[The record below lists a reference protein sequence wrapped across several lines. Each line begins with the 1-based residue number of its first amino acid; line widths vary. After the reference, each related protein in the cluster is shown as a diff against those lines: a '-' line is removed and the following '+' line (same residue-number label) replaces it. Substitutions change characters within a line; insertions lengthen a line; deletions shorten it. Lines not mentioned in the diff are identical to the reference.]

1 MPELLNL
8 DNLDN
13 DNVKNT
19 HEVVNTSSSKD
30 KITPVFEN
38 LRQYHMYFQTQIR
51 NVALTTAVSCAIL
64 GYSRYYRN
72 KNFYKYNI
80 ILILAAVLV
89 IFISAYL
96 NFLLLLNTNK
106 DRTRP
111 GFEYLNKYL
120 VINYIFVVVHL
131 LLFGLGI
138 TTMIRNM

>member
-1 MPELLNL
+1 MSELLNL
-8 DNLDN
+8 DNFN
-13 DNVKNT
+13 HDNVKNT
-19 HEVVNTSSSKD
+19 HEVVNTSSSND

-64 GYSRYYRN
+64 TYSRYYRN

-80 ILILAAVLV
+80 TLILAAVLV

-96 NFLLLLNTNK
+96 NLLLLLNTNK
-106 DRTRP
+106 DRIRP
-111 GFEYLNKYL
+111 GFEYLNQYL
-120 VINYIFVVVHL
+120 IINYIFALVHL